1 MENINAIRDLTMEKI
16 IDGGDKLKRDRKYK
30 R

>member
-16 IDGGDKLKRDRKYK
+16 IDGGDKLKWDRKYK

>member
-16 IDGGDKLKRDRKYK
+16 IDGGDKSKRDRKYK